1 MVILRLLILNQ
12 QLWDLMNLHVPYL
25 VPEAMFKICGTC
37 SCKVEQLSL
46 SPLAQAFHRAC
57 TAKAPSA
64 HLERAKNIAGKA
76 KLKSILS
83 SILNSVLG
91 DLKILSLLH
100 SSSSHP
106 S

>member
-1 MVILRLLILNQ
+1 MVVLRLLILNQ

-57 TAKAPSA
+57 TAKAPFAQGAFCSF
-64 HLERAKNIAGKA
+64 RKGQKYCWKGKA
-76 KLKSILS
+76 QKHTFEHFEFCA
-83 SILNSVLG
+83 G
-91 DLKILSLLH
+91 
-100 SSSSHP
+100 
-106 S
+106 